1 MFSLFLFLQ
10 VCPEKIADRVNLGLI
25 PSSEAGWRTACRAL
39 KPEGGILHI
48 HGNVS
53 SYSQSNSSNECKNS
67 CHPEWIAWSQEVS
80 SSIKSILLSLY
91 NAEWNVNIVEIIRIK
106 SYAPH
111 IDHLVLDVKCQPVYI
126 E

>member
-1 MFSLFLFLQ
+1 M
-10 VCPEKIADRVNLGLI
+10 GLI

-48 HGNVS
+48 HGNVT
-53 SYSQSNSSNECKNS
+53 SYSQSNSGIECKNS
-67 CHPEWIAWSQEVS
+67 CHPEWIARSQEVS

-111 IDHLVLDVKCQPVYI
+111 IDHLVLDVKCQPVHI
-126 E
+126 K